1 MLPDSPANTVEPE
14 RSTRWT
20 SAHKAV
26 AGLTALVGTIGA
38 VAFYTI
44 GGNGI
49 AKPDIFM
56 TSTGI
61 MLALMYVGIVR
72 FRRASLRP
80 WLLVAAGL
88 TSAYVAMFLM
98 NYGSWFG
105 LSFGQPGLLDA
116 LMLAN
121 YPLATIGAIIM
132 LSRHHV
138 RTGMHALLE
147 TVTLTVAGGLLIFV
161 FVGVR
166 AAEAATSTAATI
178 VAALYPAG
186 NVLLLAVLVAVVVR
200 LREKPA
206 GMLLIA
212 LGFLGNLAAD
222 LISSWQRIEGTFQPG
237 SWVDFGYLLCFIG
250 LASAPAWPE
259 NGTQSLAETLDRDEG
274 QVTAGRMAILLF
286 ALLSA
291 PAILIGQQLRGA
303 DTTETIATV
312 GTVVVLALA
321 LARIA
326 LYNQDLRR
334 KEAELREAHDEL
346 TQSERDK
353 QSLLW
358 RLNRAVEEE
367 RKRIAA
373 DIHDRPVQQLAALSY
388 KVETVAL
395 ALMTNDLD
403 KASEMTDEVADEL
416 SVQVADLRN
425 LMTEVR
431 PPVLDERGLVGAL
444 TDAGAAFAQEHPET
458 SVSVDGGEISLEPEA
473 ETALYRASQE
483 ALTNIAKHAQA
494 KTVTITVATVDDEV
508 ELRVQDDGV
517 GFDLA
522 AKGSFVTEG
531 HYGLAGMGERVA
543 MLDGSLEV
551 DSTVDVGTTLI
562 FRVPALR
569 EPVLTAIGAN

>member
-1 MLPDSPANTVEPE
+1 MPSQIELQAVIAEPAP
-14 RSTRWT
+14 RWT
-20 SAHKAV
+20 PAHKLV
-26 AGLTALVGTIGA
+26 AGLTFLVGMVGA

-44 GGNGI
+44 GGNGV

-56 TSTGI
+56 TSTGL
-61 MLALMYVGIVR
+61 MLALMYVGIFR

-88 TSAYVAMFLM
+88 TSAYIAMFLM

-105 LSFGQPGLLDA
+105 LSFGQPGLLDV

-147 TVTLTVAGGLLIFV
+147 TVTLTVAGALLIFV

-166 AAEAATSTAATI
+166 AAEAATTTSATV

-222 LISSWQRIEGTFQPG
+222 LISSWQRLEGTFQPG

-259 NGTQSLAETLDRDEG
+259 NGSQTLAATLDRDEG

-334 KEAELREAHDEL
+334 KEAELREAHEDL

-403 KASEMTDEVADEL
+403 KASEVTDEVAEEL
-416 SVQVADLRN
+416 SEQVANLRN

-444 TDAGAAFAQEHPET
+444 TDAGAAFAQSQPET
-458 SVSVDGGEISLEPEA
+458 NVVVEGGDIALEAEA
-473 ETALYRASQE
+473 ETALYRVAQE
-483 ALTNIAKHAQA
+483 ALTNIAKHAA
-494 KTVTITVATVDDEV
+494 ARNVDITVTTVDDAV
-508 ELRVQDDGV
+508 VLRVHDDGV
-517 GFDLA
+517 GFDLST
-522 AKGSFVTEG
+522 KGSFVTDG
-531 HYGLAGMGERVA
+531 HYGLAGMAERVA
-543 MLDGSLEV
+543 MLDGSMDISSAVEG
-551 DSTVDVGTTLI
+551 GTTLI

-569 EPVLTAIGAN
+569 EPALTTTGAN

>member
-1 MLPDSPANTVEPE
+1 MLPDSLADQAEPE
-14 RSTRWT
+14 RSASWT
-20 SAHKAV
+20 SAHRAV

-38 VAFYTI
+38 IAFYTI
-44 GGNGI
+44 GGNSVP
-49 AKPDIFM
+49 KPDIFM
-56 TSTGI
+56 ASTGI
-61 MLALMYVGIVR
+61 MLALMYVGILK
-72 FRRASLRP
+72 FRRANLRP

-88 TSAYVAMFLM
+88 TSAYIAMFLM

-121 YPLATIGAIIM
+121 YPLATLGAIVM

-138 RTGMHALLE
+138 RTGLHALLE

-166 AAEAATSTAATI
+166 ATEAATSTSATV

-186 NVLLLAVLVAVVVR
+186 NVLLLSVLVAVVVR

-222 LISSWQRIEGTFQPG
+222 LISSWQRLEGTFQPG

-250 LASAPAWPE
+250 LASAPAWPD
-259 NGTQSLAETLDRDEG
+259 NGAQSLAETLDRDEG

-334 KEAELREAHDEL
+334 KEAELRSAHDEL

-416 SVQVADLRN
+416 SEQVANLRN

-444 TDAGAAFAQEHPET
+444 TDAGAAFAQSHPEVKVT
-458 SVSVDGGEISLEPEA
+458 VDGGEIALEPDA
-473 ETALYRASQE
+473 ETALYRVAQE
-483 ALTNIAKHAQA
+483 ALNNIAKHAD
-494 KTVTITVATVDDEV
+494 ATVVDITIVSVDDDV
-508 ELRVQDDGV
+508 ELRLHDNGC

-522 AKGSFVTEG
+522 TKRSFVADG
-531 HYGLAGMGERVA
+531 HFGLAGMGERVA
-543 MLDGSLEV
+543 MLDGSMEV
-551 DSTVDVGTTLI
+551 DTAIDAGTTLI

-569 EPVLTAIGAN
+569 QPVLTATGAN